1 MELGTLLYRTW
12 TFDKYG
18 HYACSF
24 WPWRFLRKIW
34 PSSVFHKELFWKC
47 WFYYWDYISCDVMR
61 KRLDKIR
68 WSSEKLAL
76 KRQHMCC
83 CSLQSYYWLLFHSV
97 DSRKGMKVFY
107 GFSEILKIKIIES
120 VIKAIGLSSSL
131 FALCLILCCCCLPSC
146 SSLWV

>member
-107 GFSEILKIKIIES
+107 GFSEILKIFCAINKIYLKL
-120 VIKAIGLSSSL
+120 KASFKLMFNSFWITSSWD
-131 FALCLILCCCCLPSC
+131 FK
-146 SSLWV
+146 